1 VASRG
6 EAAPLPSPRTE
17 GAAALRARRLLR
29 WLHVPVTESM
39 RSPHLYLAI
48 MLFEIAF
55 GAIVL
60 AAFAPDFHGN
70 LTTFA
75 VLVALNIVAERMPI
89 SIYGD
94 SSITVGYVFVLPII
108 AIFGAP
114 GAALTGP
121 IETLGRQIGR
131 DHLGGTRLIRSML
144 RHSTAYVVAA
154 EAFHLIAPDDPHY
167 LGLKL
172 IPAGLFAGVATFAF
186 LALFVTW
193 TSSLLSG
200 QRFKD
205 VWANHRW
212 VALHYLAFAVVGLG
226 LLASFQTLGYWGI
239 VAYLTPAFMLR
250 ISMKQYVDKT
260 AENVEKLKQ
269 QNAAL
274 ESANLEIKK
283 VSAELVVTYNSTL
296 EALVNALEARDHE
309 TKGHSVRVA
318 RYMLNIAEALGV
330 KPGTK
335 EWTDMQHGALLH
347 DVGKIGVPDAILLKP
362 GKLTKDEWERMRL
375 HPEIGYAILREV
387 RFLQGAAEIVLAHHE
402 RWDGLGYPKKL
413 KAEEIPLGSRI
424 FSVVDT
430 FDSMTSDRPYRKA
443 MDPSEALNEILRC
456 SGTQFDPLVVEAFL
470 DIYQDW
476 VIERERLQRLE
487 ALSRLAA

>member
-1 VASRG
+1 M
-6 EAAPLPSPRTE
+6 TD
-17 GAAALRARRLLR
+17 GAATQWARRALKF
-29 WLHVPVTESM
+29 LHVPITENT
-39 RSPHLYLAI
+39 RSPQLYLAI
-48 MLFEIAF
+48 MVFEIAL
-55 GAIVL
+55 GAAL
-60 AAFAPDFHGN
+60 FASNVVDFHGSLTAFLVFLSLN
-70 LTTFA
+70 L
-75 VLVALNIVAERMPI
+75 IAERLPV

-94 SSITVGYVFVLPII
+94 SVITVGYVFTLPIL
-108 AIFGAP
+108 AMFGAP
-114 GAALTGP
+114 GAAILGP
-121 IETLGRQIGR
+121 LETFVRRVGREDMGLR
-131 DHLGGTRLIRSML
+131 FIRSAF
-144 RHSTAYVVAA
+144 RSVTAYTLAA
-154 EAFHLIAPDDPHY
+154 FAFDAIAPTNRSDI
-167 LGLKL
+167 GLWL
-172 IPAGLFAGVATFAF
+172 IPAGLAATAVTYLS
-186 LALFVTW
+186 LAIFVTW
-193 TSSLLSG
+193 TAALLSG
-200 QRFKD
+200 QCFRE
-205 VWANHRW
+205 VWGNHKW
-212 VALHYLAFAVVGLG
+212 VGVHYLAFGIVGLG
-226 LLASFQTLGYWGI
+226 LLASYQGLGYWGI

-296 EALVNALEARDHE
+296 EALVSALEARDHE

-330 KPGTK
+330 KPGTQ

-443 MDPSEALNEILRC
+443 MEPSEALNEILRC

-470 DIYQDW
+470 DIYQEW
-476 VIERERLQRLE
+476 VIERERLRRQE